1 MLSRANVY
9 NNNNNNSH
17 EMSKELPSGA
27 ESAVFDENI

>member
-9 NNNNNNSH
+9 NNNNSH
-17 EMSKELPSGA
+17 EMSKELPSSA